1 MVKEGLY
8 RRSSAEKACC
18 PPARNHRRITQVRTG
33 RSIYLNCMR
42 SAPLLGEVSRYPPL
56 SWVGIEKMAYLV
68 GEYAKHA
75 VPLFKNTIERAE
87 YDKGASCN
95 YS

>member
-1 MVKEGLY
+1 
-8 RRSSAEKACC
+8 
-18 PPARNHRRITQVRTG
+18 
-33 RSIYLNCMR
+33 MR

-56 SWVGIEKMAYLV
+56 SWVGIENMAYLV

-95 YS
+95 YIKFNKKHRQEVGRRT